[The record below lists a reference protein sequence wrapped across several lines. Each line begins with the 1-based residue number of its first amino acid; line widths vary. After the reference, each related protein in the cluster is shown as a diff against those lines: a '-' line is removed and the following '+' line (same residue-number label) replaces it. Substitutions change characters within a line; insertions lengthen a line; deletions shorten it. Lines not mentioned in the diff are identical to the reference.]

1 MKRDRPERQVGINQG
16 RCIDN
21 GEKQKAR
28 PRRVNSRYDR
38 KRNSHCDVGKKQ
50 KARPKGLNLKAREE
64 QKEKNDG
71 RIAISVLEQRP
82 PR

>member
-1 MKRDRPERQVGINQG
+1 MKRDRPERKVGINQG
-16 RCIDN
+16 RCIEN

-38 KRNSHCDVGKKQ
+38 KRNSHGKKQ
-50 KARPKGLNLKAREE
+50 KARPEGLNLKARER

-71 RIAISVLEQRP
+71 RIAISVLEERP